1 MNIKNFI
8 PRDYQESI
16 KNTCLNNN
24 TLVILPTGLGKTKIA
39 LLTSIDR
46 LKNFQNSKVLF
57 LTPTK
62 PLASQIYSEFIDY
75 TDVDKEKISMLT
87 GKNKPDERIGLFN
100 KSSIIIATP
109 QTIQKDIENNRISL
123 ENVSLLCIDEAH
135 RSRQKFANTIVAK
148 NFIENSKN
156 QRIIALTASPGGNRE
171 KINDI
176 INNLF
181 IESVE
186 IRTENSEDVSE
197 YIQKKENEW
206 ITIEF
211 SGAIKV
217 LHNEIKKVYDNKMLE
232 LKKFGIYKPT
242 NLITKK
248 DLLGLQIRFRDWIR
262 DNNPLAYRGIVL
274 TSQLIKIDYALELLE
289 TQTLK
294 SALKFLEKIKDDPS
308 KSAKSLIKEY
318 WFEDCLKKINKMID
332 EGIENPK
339 INKMIEIIK
348 AQLEI
353 NKDSKIMI
361 FVNFR
366 NTVDEITERLNK
378 IQDIRA
384 IKLVG
389 QKDGVSQ
396 KTQISSIKKF
406 EDGVFNVL
414 VGTSISEEGLNI
426 SGGSDLAIFYDN
438 VSTSIRRI
446 QRSGRVGRIKAGRII
461 FLMNKDTRD
470 IAYYWKSKKEEVKMR
485 NILNNMKEKKFIQR
499 NLK

>member
-1 MNIKNFI
+1 MKTYLNIYK
-8 PRDYQESI
+8 
-16 KNTCLNNN
+16 
-24 TLVILPTGLGKTKIA
+24 
-39 LLTSIDR
+39 
-46 LKNFQNSKVLF
+46 
-57 LTPTK
+57 
-62 PLASQIYSEFIDY
+62 
-75 TDVDKEKISMLT
+75 
-87 GKNKPDERIGLFN
+87 
-100 KSSIIIATP
+100 
-109 QTIQKDIENNRISL
+109 
-123 ENVSLLCIDEAH
+123 
-135 RSRQKFANTIVAK
+135 
-148 NFIENSKN
+148 
-156 QRIIALTASPGGNRE
+156 
-171 KINDI
+171 
-176 INNLF
+176 
-181 IESVE
+181 
-186 IRTENSEDVSE
+186 
-197 YIQKKENEW
+197 KKENEW

-353 NKDSKIMI
+353 NKYSKIMI